1 MKSDRDPLRNY
12 FKEHPPFLANYNNGE
27 MALIVKCP
35 VRLRKGTVKFMKQNK
50 TAVKENIHVLIA
62 DDHQLFRE
70 GLKRI
75 LNMEEDL
82 EVIGECGDGIQVLEF
97 CNREKPDVV
106 LMDINMPAENG
117 VAATERLREI
127 FPDVKVIILS
137 IHDDESYVF
146 ETLRKGANGYLL
158 KDMEAE
164 ALVNAIRAV
173 VEGHAFI
180 HPKVTGKLI
189 NQLRRMTHLDESG
202 TLVASGTNKEA
213 GVKYVP
219 REDSPL
225 TRREAE
231 VLRLMAE
238 GKSNKMIGEYLFI
251 SEKTVKNH
259 VSSILQ
265 KMEVEDRT
273 QAVINSIK
281 NGWVTL

>member
-1 MKSDRDPLRNY
+1 MENRNMGRSQI
-12 FKEHPPFLANYNNGE
+12 K
-27 MALIVKCP
+27 
-35 VRLRKGTVKFMKQNK
+35 
-50 TAVKENIHVLIA
+50 VLLA

-82 EVIGECGDGIQVLEF
+82 EVIGECGDGIQVVEF
-97 CNREKPDVV
+97 CNQEMPDVV
-106 LMDINMPAENG
+106 LMDINMPVENG
-117 VAATERLREI
+117 VVTTERLRDI

-146 ETLRKGANGYLL
+146 ETLRKGASGYLL

-164 ALVNAIRAV
+164 SLINAIRSV
-173 VEGHAFI
+173 VSGYAYI

-189 NQLRRMTHLDESG
+189 QQLRRMTLLDGNGIVNQSSRD
-202 TLVASGTNKEA
+202 T
-213 GVKYVP
+213 GVKFIAA
-219 REDSPL
+219 EDNPL

-265 KMEVEDRT
+265 KMEVDDRT

>member
-1 MKSDRDPLRNY
+1 MES
-12 FKEHPPFLANYNNGE
+12 
-27 MALIVKCP
+27 
-35 VRLRKGTVKFMKQNK
+35 RKTGRSTIK
-50 TAVKENIHVLIA
+50 VLLA

-75 LNMEEDL
+75 LNMEDDL

-97 CNREKPDVV
+97 CNHEVPDVV
-106 LMDINMPAENG
+106 LMDINMPVENG
-117 VAATERLREI
+117 VVATERMKDI
-127 FPDVKVIILS
+127 FPNVKVIILS

-146 ETLRKGANGYLL
+146 ETLRKGATGYLL
-158 KDMEAE
+158 KDMEADS
-164 ALVNAIRAV
+164 LINAIRSV
-173 VEGHAFI
+173 VAGHAFI

-189 NQLRRMTHLDESG
+189 QQLRRMTLLDERGIMDEDVVRESG
-202 TLVASGTNKEA
+202 VRLNHIEGN
-213 GVKYVP
+213 
-219 REDSPL
+219 PL

-265 KMEVEDRT
+265 KMEVDDRT

>member
-1 MKSDRDPLRNY
+1 MDLRTTSP
-12 FKEHPPFLANYNNGE
+12 K
-27 MALIVKCP
+27 
-35 VRLRKGTVKFMKQNK
+35 RKIK
-50 TAVKENIHVLIA
+50 VLIA

-75 LNMEEDL
+75 LNMEDDL
-82 EVIGECGDGIQVLEF
+82 EVIGECNDGIQVLEF
-97 CNREKPDVV
+97 CNQIQPEVV
-106 LMDINMPAENG
+106 LMDINMPIENG
-117 VAATERLREI
+117 VVATERLRDI

-146 ETLRKGANGYLL
+146 ETLRKGASGYLL

-164 ALVNAIRAV
+164 ALANAIRSV
-173 VEGHAFI
+173 VSGYAYI

-189 NQLRRMTHLDESG
+189 NQLRRMTYLDEIGANSG
-202 TLVASGTNKEA
+202 AAAGREA
-213 GVKYVP
+213 GVKFIP
-219 REDSPL
+219 SENNPL

-238 GKSNKMIGEYLFI
+238 GKSNKMIGEFLFI

-265 KMEVEDRT
+265 KMEVDDRT

-281 NGWVTL
+281 FGWVTL

>member
-1 MKSDRDPLRNY
+1 MAMELRTIGP
-12 FKEHPPFLANYNNGE
+12 K
-27 MALIVKCP
+27 
-35 VRLRKGTVKFMKQNK
+35 RKIK
-50 TAVKENIHVLIA
+50 VLIA

-75 LNMEEDL
+75 LNMEDDL
-82 EVIGECGDGIQVLEF
+82 EVIGECNDGIQVLEF
-97 CNREKPDVV
+97 CNQNKPEVV
-106 LMDINMPAENG
+106 LMDINMPIENG
-117 VAATERLREI
+117 VIATERLRDI

-146 ETLRKGANGYLL
+146 ETLRKGACGYLL

-164 ALVNAIRAV
+164 ALANAIRSVMSGYAY
-173 VEGHAFI
+173 I

-189 NQLRRMTHLDESG
+189 NQLRRMTYLDEIG
-202 TLVASGTNKEA
+202 AASGVAAGREA
-213 GVKYVP
+213 GVKFIP
-219 REDSPL
+219 SENNPL

-238 GKSNKMIGEYLFI
+238 GKSNKMIGEFLFI

-265 KMEVEDRT
+265 KMEVDDRT
-273 QAVINSIK
+273 QAVISSIRY
-281 NGWVTL
+281 GWVTL

>member
-1 MKSDRDPLRNY
+1 MD
-12 FKEHPPFLANYNNGE
+12 
-27 MALIVKCP
+27 VKAP
-35 VRLRKGTVKFMKQNK
+35 GNRTIK
-50 TAVKENIHVLIA
+50 VLIA

-75 LNMEEDL
+75 LNMEDDL
-82 EVIGECGDGIQVLEF
+82 EVIGECGNGIQVLEF
-97 CNREKPDVV
+97 CNRQKPEVV
-106 LMDINMPAENG
+106 LMDINMPIENG
-117 VAATERLREI
+117 VIATERLRDI

-146 ETLRKGANGYLL
+146 ETLRKGATGYLL

-164 ALVNAIRAV
+164 ALVNAIRSV
-173 VEGHAFI
+173 VNGHAYI

-189 NQLRRMTHLDESG
+189 NQLRRMTYLDEIGAGSG
-202 TLVASGTNKEA
+202 AAASEET
-213 GVKYVP
+213 GVKFVAG
-219 REDSPL
+219 ENNPL

-238 GKSNKMIGEYLFI
+238 GKSNKNIGEFLYI

-265 KMEVEDRT
+265 KMEVDDRT

>member
-1 MKSDRDPLRNY
+1 MEN
-12 FKEHPPFLANYNNGE
+12 
-27 MALIVKCP
+27 
-35 VRLRKGTVKFMKQNK
+35 RKKDIETIK
-50 TAVKENIHVLIA
+50 VLLA

-75 LNMEEDL
+75 LNMEDDL

-97 CNREKPDVV
+97 CNKEVPDVV
-106 LMDINMPAENG
+106 LMDINMPIENG
-117 VAATERLREI
+117 VIATERLRDI

-146 ETLRKGANGYLL
+146 ETLRKGASGYLL

-164 ALVNAIRAV
+164 SLINAIRSV
-173 VEGHAFI
+173 VTGYAYI

-189 NQLRRMTHLDESG
+189 QQLRRMTLLDGNGIVS
-202 TLVASGTNKEA
+202 SQSRDA
-213 GVKYVP
+213 GVKFIAA
-219 REDSPL
+219 EDNPL

-238 GKSNKMIGEYLFI
+238 GKSNKMIGEFLFI

-265 KMEVEDRT
+265 KMEVDDRT

>member
-1 MKSDRDPLRNY
+1 MTQN
-12 FKEHPPFLANYNNGE
+12 
-27 MALIVKCP
+27 ALDGK
-35 VRLRKGTVKFMKQNK
+35 RKIK
-50 TAVKENIHVLIA
+50 VLLA

-75 LNMEEDL
+75 LNMEDDL

-97 CNREKPDVV
+97 CNHTLPEIV
-106 LMDINMPAENG
+106 LMDINMPIENG
-117 VAATERLREI
+117 VATTERLKTI
-127 FPDVKVIILS
+127 FPEVKVIILS

-146 ETLRKGANGYLL
+146 ETLRKGATGYLL

-164 ALVNAIRAV
+164 SLINAIRSV
-173 VEGHAFI
+173 VNGHAYI

-189 NQLRRMTHLDESG
+189 NQLRRMTYLDEMGVVSG
-202 TLVASGTNKEA
+202 AAAAREP
-213 GVKYVP
+213 GVKFIG
-219 REDSPL
+219 EDSPL

-238 GKSNKMIGEYLFI
+238 GKSNKLIGEFLFI

-265 KMEVEDRT
+265 KMEVDDRT
-273 QAVINSIK
+273 QAVIQSIK
-281 NGWVTL
+281 YGWVTL

>member
-1 MKSDRDPLRNY
+1 MDQKTTTG
-12 FKEHPPFLANYNNGE
+12 K
-27 MALIVKCP
+27 
-35 VRLRKGTVKFMKQNK
+35 RKIQ
-50 TAVKENIHVLIA
+50 VLIA

-75 LNMEEDL
+75 LNMEDDL
-82 EVIGECGDGIQVLEF
+82 EVIGECNDGIQVLEF
-97 CNREKPDVV
+97 CNQTKPEVV
-106 LMDINMPAENG
+106 LMDINMPIENG
-117 VAATERLREI
+117 VVATERLRDI

-146 ETLRKGANGYLL
+146 ETLRKGASGYLL

-164 ALVNAIRAV
+164 ALINAIRSV
-173 VEGHAFI
+173 VGGHAYI

-189 NQLRRMTHLDESG
+189 NQLRRMTYLDEIGAVSG
-202 TLVASGTNKEA
+202 TAAGREA
-213 GVKYVP
+213 GVKFIAG
-219 REDSPL
+219 DNNPL

-238 GKSNKMIGEYLFI
+238 GKSNKLIGEYLFI

-265 KMEVEDRT
+265 KMEVDDRT

-281 NGWVTL
+281 FGWVTL

>member
-1 MKSDRDPLRNY
+1 MMEAVQPT
-12 FKEHPPFLANYNNGE
+12 NG
-27 MALIVKCP
+27 K
-35 VRLRKGTVKFMKQNK
+35 RKIK
-50 TAVKENIHVLIA
+50 ILIA

-75 LNMEEDL
+75 LNMEDDL
-82 EVIGECGDGIQVLEF
+82 EVIGECNDGIQVLEF
-97 CNREKPDVV
+97 CNLNKPEVV
-106 LMDINMPAENG
+106 LMDINMPIENG
-117 VAATERLREI
+117 VIATERLRDI

-146 ETLRKGANGYLL
+146 ETLRKGASGYLL

-164 ALVNAIRAV
+164 ALVNAIRSV
-173 VEGHAFI
+173 VSGHAYI

-189 NQLRRMTHLDESG
+189 NQLRRMTYLDEIGSVSG
-202 TLVASGTNKEA
+202 AAATREA
-213 GVKYVP
+213 GVKFIP
-219 REDSPL
+219 SENNPL

-238 GKSNKMIGEYLFI
+238 GKSNKMIGEFLFI

-265 KMEVEDRT
+265 KMEVDDRT

-281 NGWVTL
+281 FGWVEL